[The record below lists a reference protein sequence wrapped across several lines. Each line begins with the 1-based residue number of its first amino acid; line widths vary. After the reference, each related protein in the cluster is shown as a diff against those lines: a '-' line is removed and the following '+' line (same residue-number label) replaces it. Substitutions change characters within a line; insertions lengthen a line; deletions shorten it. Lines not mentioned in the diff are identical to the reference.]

1 MNPINFLTVDL
12 EDYFQVHAFSNVIR
26 FEEWDKYESRIER
39 NTFRILEILNECV
52 GPNNSMNSSNPT
64 SVLSPQDSNF
74 LPHTSNLK
82 PQGLDLTP
90 CSMASAL
97 CRPVRATFFILG
109 WIAERYPDLIRRIQ
123 KEGHEIAC
131 HGYAHKLIYHQ
142 SKEEFRGDIRKAKA
156 ILENIIGDEV
166 IGYRAP
172 SYSITNKSQW
182 AFEILTEEGFKYDS
196 SIFPIHHDF
205 YGFPNAP
212 RFPFVISLNGN
223 SNFEFR
229 MLNFELKEI
238 NNSALSPSHSVL
250 NSQSSVLVTHHL
262 QQQQNILASNEV
274 LLKRSAPL
282 TSNDISVPP
291 SALCSMRHA
300 SSMVEFPI
308 STLRICGQNL
318 PISGGGYFRLFPYSI
333 IKKGLT
339 RINRIEGMP
348 FIFYLHPW
356 ELDDEQP
363 RINNAGKLSR
373 FRHYVNLGKTEGK
386 FKKLLRDFNFLPIGE
401 IIQLNNPMNH

>member
-1 MNPINFLTVDL
+1 MP
-12 EDYFQVHAFSNVIR
+12 
-26 FEEWDKYESRIER
+26 
-39 NTFRILEILNECV
+39 
-52 GPNNSMNSSNPT
+52 
-64 SVLSPQDSNF
+64 
-74 LPHTSNLK
+74 
-82 PQGLDLTP
+82 
-90 CSMASAL
+90 SAL
-97 CRPVRATFFILG
+97 CRPVQATFFILG

-142 SKEEFRGDIRKAKA
+142 SKEEFREDIRKAKA

-250 NSQSSVLVTHHL
+250 NSQSSVLIT
-262 QQQQNILASNEV
+262 
-274 LLKRSAPL
+274 
-282 TSNDISVPP
+282 
-291 SALCSMRHA
+291 
-300 SSMVEFPI
+300 
-308 STLRICGQNL
+308 
-318 PISGGGYFRLFPYSI
+318 
-333 IKKGLT
+333 
-339 RINRIEGMP
+339 
-348 FIFYLHPW
+348 
-356 ELDDEQP
+356 
-363 RINNAGKLSR
+363 
-373 FRHYVNLGKTEGK
+373 
-386 FKKLLRDFNFLPIGE
+386 
-401 IIQLNNPMNH
+401 